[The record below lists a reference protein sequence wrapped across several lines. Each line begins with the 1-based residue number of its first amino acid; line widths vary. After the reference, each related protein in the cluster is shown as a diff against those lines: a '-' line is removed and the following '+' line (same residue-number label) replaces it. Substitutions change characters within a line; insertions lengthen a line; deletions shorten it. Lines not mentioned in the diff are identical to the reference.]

1 MKKLKNEAELV
12 KEALRLGMA
21 YGEERGVVEFEPTD
35 SQQDKIEYI
44 YRLLVHD
51 GLIQPLA
58 RGDASLPKMKHKLA
72 HWASR
77 QLPSD
82 HPLRR

>member
-12 KEALRLGMA
+12 KEALRMGMA

-35 SQQDKIEYI
+35 SQQEKIEYI

-58 RGDASLPKMKHKLA
+58 RDDTSLPKMKHKLA

-77 QLPSD
+77 QLPSN

>member
-1 MKKLKNEAELV
+1 MKKMRNEAELV
-12 KEALRLGMA
+12 KEAIRLGMA

-58 RGDASLPKMKHKLA
+58 RGDESIPKIKHKLA
-72 HWASR
+72 HWAGR
-77 QLPSD
+77 QLPAN
-82 HPLRR
+82 HPLRS

>member
-58 RGDASLPKMKHKLA
+58 RGDNTLPKMKHKLA

-82 HPLRR
+82 HPLRQ

>member
-58 RGDASLPKMKHKLA
+58 RGDNSLPKMKHKLA

-77 QLPSD
+77 QLPTD

>member
-1 MKKLKNEAELV
+1 MKKLRNEAELV
-12 KEALRLGMA
+12 KEAIRMGMA
-21 YGEERGVVEFEPTD
+21 YGEKRGVVEFEATD

-51 GLIQPLA
+51 NLVQPLA
-58 RGDASLPKMKHKLA
+58 KGDESLPKMKHKLA

-77 QLPSD
+77 QLPTD
-82 HPLRR
+82 HPLRQ

>member
-1 MKKLKNEAELV
+1 MKKLKHEAELV
-12 KEALRLGMA
+12 SEAIRMGMA

-35 SQQDKIEYI
+35 SQQEKIEYI

-58 RGDASLPKMKHKLA
+58 RGDDSLPKMKHKLA
-72 HWASR
+72 HWAAR
-77 QLPSD
+77 QLPDD